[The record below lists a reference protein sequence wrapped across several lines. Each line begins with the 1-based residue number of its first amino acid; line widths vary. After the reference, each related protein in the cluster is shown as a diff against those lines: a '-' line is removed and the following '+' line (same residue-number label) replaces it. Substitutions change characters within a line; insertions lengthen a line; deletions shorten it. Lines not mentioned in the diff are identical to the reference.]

1 MEQFFL
7 DVMEWEKKTALDHI
21 IGTRQGGV
29 GGQKFF
35 SPSCANHIS
44 MILQHKF
51 SSCP

>member
-7 DVMEWEKKTALDHI
+7 DVMEWGKKTALDHI

-35 SPSCANHIS
+35 
-44 MILQHKF
+44 LQVVLITF
-51 SSCP
+51 Q